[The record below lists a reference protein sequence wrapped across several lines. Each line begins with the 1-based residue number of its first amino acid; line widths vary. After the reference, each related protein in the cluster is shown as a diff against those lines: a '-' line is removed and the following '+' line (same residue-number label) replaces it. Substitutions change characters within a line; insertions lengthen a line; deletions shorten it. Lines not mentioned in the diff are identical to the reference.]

1 MKKFISI
8 FICVCVLAVSLV
20 ACCGSNT
27 AEAKVE
33 DNNRLRVI
41 EDISIRPNDSAYIIV
56 DNETR
61 VCYLYT
67 EGIECCA
74 VTVMLDSDGYPLLW
88 EDVR

>member
-1 MKKFISI
+1 MKKIISI
-8 FICVCVLAVSLV
+8 LICVCNLALSLI
-20 ACCGSNT
+20 ACCGSTT

-33 DNNRLRVI
+33 ENNRLRVM
-41 EDISIRPNDSAYIIV
+41 EDISISANDSIYIIV